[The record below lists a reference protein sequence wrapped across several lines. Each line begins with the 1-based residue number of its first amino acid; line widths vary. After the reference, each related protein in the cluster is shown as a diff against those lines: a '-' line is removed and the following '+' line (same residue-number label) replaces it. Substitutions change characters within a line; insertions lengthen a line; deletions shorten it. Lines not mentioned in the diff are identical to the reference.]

1 VVFPT
6 QASLNLCKN
15 LCKTAGGI
23 TLPISKISVLFVDPV
38 PFSAAAMSLAKIW
51 VKLSGV
57 PQCLRKIDLLMK
69 GTKMLGRP
77 RLVDEESL
85 PMLDLP
91 VRMLF
96 HSHDPDRLPK
106 SVMLFAN
113 LKGFKIGV
121 EVEMAKGLGGPSRRP
136 DDNDDNDDKG
146 DDGDEHAQTED

>member
-1 VVFPT
+1 
-6 QASLNLCKN
+6 
-15 LCKTAGGI
+15 
-23 TLPISKISVLFVDPV
+23 
-38 PFSAAAMSLAKIW
+38 ME
-51 VKLSGV
+51 
-57 PQCLRKIDLLMK
+57 

-85 PMLDLP
+85 PLLDLP

-121 EVEMAKGLGGPSRRP
+121 EVEAAKGLGGPSRGP
-136 DDNDDNDDKG
+136 DDNDNDDKG
-146 DDGDEHAQTED
+146 DDGDDRAQTEDQGQRTKARLGQILSR